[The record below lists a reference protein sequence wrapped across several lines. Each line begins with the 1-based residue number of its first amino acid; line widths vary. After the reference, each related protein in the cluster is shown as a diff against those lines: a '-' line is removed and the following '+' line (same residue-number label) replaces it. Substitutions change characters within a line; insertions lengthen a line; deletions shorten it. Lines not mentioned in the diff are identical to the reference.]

1 MQSVVLEQP
10 HLHPLG
16 TYEKPKIPG
25 LALNLLIR
33 ICRLLGLQGGVGIQL
48 SVTFLCRENY
58 KTLSTMNIFLYKLQ

>member
-10 HLHPLG
+10 HLHLLG

-33 ICRLLGLQGGVGIQL
+33 LCRLLGLQGGVGKPMLRLVKELAKI
-48 SVTFLCRENY
+48 
-58 KTLSTMNIFLYKLQ
+58 I